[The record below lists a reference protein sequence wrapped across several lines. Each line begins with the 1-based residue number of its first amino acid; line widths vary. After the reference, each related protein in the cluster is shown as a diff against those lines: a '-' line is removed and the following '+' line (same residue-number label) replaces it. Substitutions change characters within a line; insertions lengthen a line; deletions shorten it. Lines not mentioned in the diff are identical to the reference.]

1 MSDNFALFRFRGW
14 ASQRHIPKKVSDLMS
29 SEDSNR
35 FNEVMD
41 RFDSILCDI
50 KKPLIKGNICNECRE
65 KYYLENKRKIEIT
78 NESSVCNHCS
88 KWNKSDIYYKIGDKK

>member
-1 MSDNFALFRFRGW
+1 MSNNFALFRFRGW

-41 RFDSILCDI
+41 RFDSIL
-50 KKPLIKGNICNECRE
+50 
-65 KYYLENKRKIEIT
+65 
-78 NESSVCNHCS
+78 
-88 KWNKSDIYYKIGDKK
+88 